1 MEERSQRT
9 NRPIWSYPSR
19 RFCYLLSLMPIG
31 FGLVAW
37 LGFAHSLEGAS
48 MVVVVLFL
56 TAISVAVPWL
66 LYRLL
71 AGDQKREDEG
81 GLRDW
86 LQGYFDI
93 ATDRVEAREFA
104 IQVLIAP
111 MTAVLGLAAI
121 AVVLALATG

>member
-1 MEERSQRT
+1 MERPQST
-9 NRPIWSYPSR
+9 NRPTWRDPSR

-31 FGLVAW
+31 FGVVAW
-37 LGFAHSLEGAS
+37 LGFAHSLQGAL
-48 MVVVVLFL
+48 MAVVVFFL
-56 TAISVAVPWL
+56 TAIVVAVPWL

-71 AGDQKREDEG
+71 TGDQERQDEG

-93 ATDRVEAREFA
+93 ATGRVEAKEFA

-111 MTAVLGLAAI
+111 MAAVIGLAAI
-121 AVVLALATG
+121 AVVLALATS